1 MDPLNPD
8 PANPCCRALLE
19 QKLSLEQFAELETMR
34 DEATRYL
41 AGKPLSAF
49 RFVGIMERYAE
60 SLDVFGA
67 LLGVSVPAEP
77 PRENMN
83 PHRNAERYALSS
95 QTYEHIRSLNLRDL
109 MLYDAAAANLS
120 GNVRQARVR

>member
-77 PRENMN
+77 AFTLPW
-83 PHRNAERYALSS
+83 HRPPEGGRSRRPLAESYRTRAWRTFPERL
-95 QTYEHIRSLNLRDL
+95 
-109 MLYDAAAANLS
+109 AAAAS
-120 GNVRQARVR
+120 